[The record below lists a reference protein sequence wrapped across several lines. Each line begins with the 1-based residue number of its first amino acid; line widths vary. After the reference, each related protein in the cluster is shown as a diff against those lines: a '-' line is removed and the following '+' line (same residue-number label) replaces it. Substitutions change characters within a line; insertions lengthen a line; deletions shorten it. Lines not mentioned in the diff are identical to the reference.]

1 MKFFHLSDLHIGK
14 QLNGYSLK
22 NSQDAVLGQI
32 ITYTKK
38 EQPDAILICGDIY
51 DKSVPS
57 AEAFTAFD
65 HFLTGLSEASE
76 KTELLVISGNHDS
89 AERLSYASAFLK
101 SHRIHI
107 GALPPKNAEDRL
119 VQVTLSD
126 VWGPVHFYLF
136 PFIRPGY
143 VRHLFEEGVV
153 TDYDSAFRAVL
164 SREEIRTGE
173 RNVILAHQF
182 FVSGSSRPET
192 CDSETAPFM
201 AGGLDSIDVSALEAF
216 DYAALGHLHGP
227 QKVGE
232 ERFRYCGSPGK
243 YSVSEEHHHKSVTVV
258 TMGEKGMPLFLG
270 TLPLT
275 MTPEIRKVRGTLEE
289 VKALSDSYGEDYV
302 SITLTDE
309 EEVFDFREQ
318 LEERYHRIL
327 EIRMD
332 NERTRRKL
340 QEEIGALEIP
350 DPVCAFAAFFEAVR
364 HVPLSEGQ
372 EKIMRE
378 IIAEAEEEEHR

>member
-14 QLNGYSLK
+14 QLKGYSLK
-22 NSQDAVLGQI
+22 GSQEAIFRQVI
-32 ITYTKK
+32 AYTAA
-38 EQPDAILICGDIY
+38 EQPDAVLICGDIY

-65 HFLTGLSEASE
+65 RFLTELSESSE
-76 KTELLVISGNHDS
+76 RTEILVISGNHDS
-89 AERLSYASAFLK
+89 AERLSYASSFLRR
-101 SHRIHI
+101 HRIHI
-107 GALPPKNAEDRL
+107 GALPPQSEKEKL
-119 VQVTLSD
+119 LKVTLED
-126 VWGPVHFYLF
+126 KWGPVHFYLF

-143 VRHLFEEGVV
+143 VRHLFEEGEI

-164 SREEIRTGE
+164 SREKIQTEE

-182 FVSGSSRPET
+182 FVSGGSQPET
-192 CDSETAPFM
+192 CDSETALYT
-201 AGGLDSIDVSALEAF
+201 AGGLDRIDASALEAF

-227 QKVGE
+227 QKAGE

-243 YSVSEEHHHKSVTVV
+243 YSVSEEHHKKSVTVV
-258 TMGEKGMPLFLG
+258 TMGEKGMPLTIE

-275 MTPEIRKVRGTLEE
+275 MEPEVRRLRGTLEE
-289 VKALSDSYGEDYV
+289 VKALAVSFREDFV

-309 EEVFDFREQ
+309 QEVFDFREQ
-318 LEERYHRIL
+318 LEELYDRIL

-340 QEEIGALEIP
+340 TEEVGELEIP
-350 DPVCAFAAFFEAVR
+350 DPVTSFARFFEAIR
-364 HVPLSEGQ
+364 RCPLTKEQ
-372 EKIMRE
+372 EQVMRE
-378 IIAEAEEEEHR
+378 IVAEAEEDERR